1 MSTTDIPIPVN
12 VQDGIIRANL
22 NSSMLLNVLMALQAH
37 VHWSGIY
44 SLVYA
49 GTMYLYVSKKISHSP
64 NHRIVLSAMSLLY
77 LLCFS
82 EFVVQWYF
90 LNWAIVSNGD
100 TRESIFLE
108 TVGGGPPWIF
118 VLDDFLFFAAL
129 IVSDGLLVGN
139 YKYIINQ
146 RRMIYVWRCFNIWG
160 RSFRVI
166 SVPLALLVA
175 EFVLRIK
182 DSPILLMTY
191 LVIAGLF
198 CAVMILAGLSTNIS
212 TDPDPNLF
220 NRAESALTFISLG
233 STVVSTF
240 LIGYRIHFS
249 PSSNLNVSSSSL
261 QRVFNHIWILIVESA
276 AIYSL
281 VLLLD
286 AISIVVPSFG
296 ELGSPWAEA
305 EYYIES
311 VLIPVAGMAPTI
323 LVARLALTNTDSMIA
338 GSTIT
343 RVSNLQFKSQI
354 GSSSLSAN
362 KFGDDSAVVEEKME
376 SLHGDH
382 RV

>member
-1 MSTTDIPIPVN
+1 
-12 VQDGIIRANL
+12 
-22 NSSMLLNVLMALQAH
+22 
-37 VHWSGIY
+37 
-44 SLVYA
+44 
-49 GTMYLYVSKKISHSP
+49 
-64 NHRIVLSAMSLLY
+64 
-77 LLCFS
+77 
-82 EFVVQWYF
+82 
-90 LNWAIVSNGD
+90 
-100 TRESIFLE
+100 
-108 TVGGGPPWIF
+108 
-118 VLDDFLFFAAL
+118 
-129 IVSDGLLVGN
+129 
-139 YKYIINQ
+139 
-146 RRMIYVWRCFNIWG
+146 
-160 RSFRVI
+160 
-166 SVPLALLVA
+166 
-175 EFVLRIK
+175 
-182 DSPILLMTY
+182 MTY

-311 VLIPVAGMAPTI
+311 VLIPVAVRCHYYLCLI
-323 LVARLALTNTDSMIA
+323 V
-338 GSTIT
+338 
-343 RVSNLQFKSQI
+343 VSF
-354 GSSSLSAN
+354 
-362 KFGDDSAVVEEKME
+362 
-376 SLHGDH
+376 
-382 RV
+382 